1 MNDMLAKNLSA
12 MTETVF
18 INEKK
23 RPFDEV
29 RAISELVV
37 SDEDIKDA
45 SVRLL
50 RFAPFIRK
58 VFPQTEETDGIIES
72 PIEKIDNTKKAL
84 CDEFGCEILG
94 DLYIKL
100 DSHLKV
106 AGSVKARGGFYEV
119 LKHAEDLVL
128 EAGVVLPDE
137 NREVFA
143 SQKVKSFLSDYT
155 VQVGSTGNLGM
166 SIGIMSAVLG
176 FKVIIHMS
184 SDAKEWKKALLRSYG
199 VTVMEYDT
207 DYTQAVAN
215 GRKNSD
221 LDEKSYFVDDEK
233 SVDLFLG
240 YAVAAER
247 LKKQLDERGIS
258 VSKERPLIVYLPAG
272 VGGAPGGIGYGLKR
286 LFGDDVHLF
295 FVEPTLFPSVI
306 YGIASQKHE
315 KASVRDLGI
324 NGTTSAAD
332 GLACPSPSG
341 FVTRMMTNHLSGGFT
356 VSEGALYDYLRLFY
370 KSENIKIEPSACA
383 GFEGVRRLSEYDE
396 TKKYLEENGI
406 SREILKNATHI
417 VWATGGSLVPD
428 DVFDKYLNTFEN

>member
-1 MNDMLAKNLSA
+1 MNERLLNDLSA
-12 MTETVF
+12 MVETVF
-18 INEKK
+18 VNERK
-23 RPFDEV
+23 RPYDEV
-29 RAISELVV
+29 SALSSLVV

-45 SVRLL
+45 SERLL
-50 RFAPFIRK
+50 RFAPFIKK
-58 VFPQTEETDGIIES
+58 VFPETCESGGIIES
-72 PIEKIDNTKKAL
+72 PLQKADGMKKAL
-84 CDEFGCEILG
+84 VESYGCEIFG
-94 DLYIKL
+94 DLYVKL

-119 LKHAEDLVL
+119 LKHAQDLVL
-128 EAGVVLPDE
+128 AAKIVSPDE
-137 NREVFA
+137 NYEIFA
-143 SQKVKSFLSDYT
+143 DEKVKSFLSNYT

-184 SDAKEWKKALLRSYG
+184 SDAKQWKKDLLRSYG

-215 GRKNSD
+215 GRKNSE

-247 LKKQLDERGIS
+247 LKSQLDEKTIE
-258 VSKERPLIVYLPAG
+258 VSKEKPLIVYLPAG

-286 LFGDDVHLF
+286 LFGDNVHLF

-315 KASVRDLGI
+315 KASVRELGI
-324 NGTTSAAD
+324 NGSTSAAD

-341 FVTRMMTNHLSGGFT
+341 FVTRIMTNHLSGGFT
-356 VSEGALYDYLRLFY
+356 VNDSALYDYLRLFY
-370 KSENIKIEPSACA
+370 KSEGIKIEPSACA
-383 GFEGVRRLSEYDE
+383 GFEGVRKLLYYGE
-396 TKKYLEENGI
+396 TKQYLEKNGI
-406 SREILKNATHI
+406 SEEILKNSTHI
-417 VWATGGSLVPD
+417 VWATGGSLVPEEN
-428 DVFDKYLNTFEN
+428 FEEYLRTF